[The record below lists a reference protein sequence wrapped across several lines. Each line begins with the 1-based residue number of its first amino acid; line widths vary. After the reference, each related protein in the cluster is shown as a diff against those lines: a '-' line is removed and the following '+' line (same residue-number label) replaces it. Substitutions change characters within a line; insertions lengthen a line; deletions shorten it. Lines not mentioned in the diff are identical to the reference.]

1 VSPSVLELLA
11 WVSRRPR
18 TYAEAMDAWRTTCPR
33 HSAWEDA
40 LLDGFIEV
48 VESTSPLGLTKV
60 ALTARGVAELETASC
75 SSRETF
81 PL

>member
-1 VSPSVLELLA
+1 MSPPVLELLD

-40 LLDGFIEV
+40 LLDGLVEV
-48 VESTSPLGLTKV
+48 TEGEDAARPSMVAVTK
-60 ALTARGVAELETASC
+60 RGRAVLETMAC
-75 SSRETF
+75 SNSETF